1 MFPEGVLLQGF
12 GSGPSFPF
20 TSIHVKRMLPNQP
33 PVLKSE
39 VLHVFLITCQME
51 KHEVISVIFIIC
63 LWFLLSSFIL
73 LSKTVK
79 LEQPISLP
87 TYSQQI
93 KVKLSLAKLLLCK
106 RFWIKVNIVKNK
118 LFLKLHKGICWNP
131 FPIQSVLKKKKR
143 ESRSI
148 EIQKKWFLVLGAED
162 KVLPQMEVRFG
173 KALPASRS
181 HAAKGKQFL

>member
-20 TSIHVKRMLPNQP
+20 TSIHEKRMLPNQP

-106 RFWIKVNIVKNK
+106 CFWIKVNIVKNK
-118 LFLKLHKGICWNP
+118 LFL
-131 FPIQSVLKKKKR
+131 
-143 ESRSI
+143 
-148 EIQKKWFLVLGAED
+148 
-162 KVLPQMEVRFG
+162 
-173 KALPASRS
+173 
-181 HAAKGKQFL
+181 

>member
-118 LFLKLHKGICWNP
+118 LFLKLHKGIC
-131 FPIQSVLKKKKR
+131 
-143 ESRSI
+143 
-148 EIQKKWFLVLGAED
+148 
-162 KVLPQMEVRFG
+162 
-173 KALPASRS
+173 
-181 HAAKGKQFL
+181 